1 MKLAIYNRQ
10 KSLKIP
16 KETIKL
22 MEKAVRL
29 CVRKEDFSYSC
40 EAFIILTDNAAIK
53 EINKQHRG
61 IDKAT
66 DVLSFPLLD
75 YVDGEPEI
83 LPGDIDPETN
93 RISLGDIVISTE
105 KAAEQAESYGHSLER
120 ELSFLAVHGIL
131 HLLGYDDMDAEQEKI
146 MFDKQEQVLEELDIK
161 RE

>member
-1 MKLAIYNRQ
+1 M
-10 KSLKIP
+10 
-16 KETIKL
+16 
-22 MEKAVRL
+22 
-29 CVRKEDFSYSC
+29 
-40 EAFIILTDNAAIK
+40 
-53 EINKQHRG
+53 
-61 IDKAT
+61 
-66 DVLSFPLLD
+66 
-75 YVDGEPEI
+75 DGEPEI

-131 HLLGYDDMDAEQEKI
+131 HLLGYDHMDAEQEKI